1 MINYEWQKPI
11 LERKIVDGTLENVI
25 QTIHWRYTGIDEDG
39 FISDVYG
46 ALTLPAPNAE
56 NFIEW
61 ENMTNN
67 KVFEWLESILDVEQ
81 LQSQISAQIEDIKNP
96 KVIVSTLD

>member
-1 MINYEWQKPI
+1 MINFEWQKPV

-25 QTIHWRYTGIDEDG
+25 QTVHWRYKGTEDN
-39 FISDVYG
+39 ISADIYG
-46 ALTLPAPNAE
+46 ALSLPSPNAE

-61 ENMTNN
+61 EDMTNAE
-67 KVFEWLESILDVEQ
+67 VYGWLETILDMEQ

-96 KVIVSTLD
+96 KVIVCSLD